1 MPTAKR
7 LKHLERQ
14 NKKQYNQR
22 TRDERFEDT
31 KTVREKISKSQI
43 PSSLPEIQKFF
54 HILDEYVENGVS
66 SSGIIPIDGIDYEIV
81 YQFPLNKNLEVGAM
95 MKSTSQ

>member
-14 NKKQYNQR
+14 NKKQSNQR
-22 TRDERFEDT
+22 TRDERFEET

-54 HILDEYVENGVS
+54 HILD
-66 SSGIIPIDGIDYEIV
+66 
-81 YQFPLNKNLEVGAM
+81 
-95 MKSTSQ
+95 